1 MKSGIYIIKN
11 KINDKVYI
19 GSSVNIPIRKYSHF
33 YQLRNNRHHNNH
45 LQRFYNIHGK
55 ENFVFEILKECREE
69 DLLSWE
75 QHYLDLYKDKF
86 NQCEFAGHT
95 LNRIFSEE
103 TKRKISNA
111 LKGKLKGIPKNEET
125 KLKMRHP
132 KSVEHAYK
140 IKLAQEYT
148 RKIVY
153 QYNFKLELITIFN
166 SVIEASRQTGLKR
179 SEISACCNRRKQKT
193 AKGFL
198 FTFKKLDNA
207 DELFYNR
214 VIERTKHYRNQYS
227 GRD

>member
-166 SVIEASRQTGLKR
+166 SVIEALCDT
-179 SEISACCNRRKQKT
+179 ISQEYRVNIKY
-193 AKGFL
+193 AKDVSAGAVLVSAILSVILGTIIFL
-198 FTFKKLDNA
+198 PYILDLLFK
-207 DELFYNR
+207 
-214 VIERTKHYRNQYS
+214 
-227 GRD
+227 